1 MNRAELRRKA
11 GEEIDRRR
19 FNAEQE
25 AKARAEEIERTIPE
39 IAEIRRMLNRTA
51 AQLAMDIVRRSKGYE
66 SNFEKIK
73 KSSLDGQNMIKS
85 ELKKKGYPEDYLEV
99 QYRCRKCNDTGYTD
113 GKPCECLER
122 LISRYA
128 AQELNR
134 SANMPLADFNHF
146 NLEYYRG
153 VTAEGKDCFERMK
166 DIYGYCLRYAA
177 EFSRESGNI
186 LMYGPTGVGKTHLSM
201 AIAKELI
208 EKGFNV
214 IYGSVI
220 NILQAMEDEH
230 FGRAQKGADT
240 LSPLLECDLLILD
253 DLGAEQDTP
262 FNETALYNIINTR
275 INTGSPFI
283 ISTNIMQEKFSVR
296 YNERIISRIM
306 FSGKRLKFAGNDIR
320 HLKNMG
326 Q

>member
-1 MNRAELRRKA
+1 MNKAELRRKA
-11 GEEIDRRR
+11 SEEIDSRR
-19 FNAEQE
+19 FNAERE
-25 AKARAEEIERTIPE
+25 AKARAEEIEREIPG
-39 IAEIRRMLNRTA
+39 IVEIRRMLARTA
-51 AQLAMDIVRRSKGYE
+51 SQLAIDIVRRNKGYE

-73 KSSLDGQNMIKS
+73 KSSLEGQNMIKA
-85 ELKKKGYPEDYLEV
+85 ELKRKGYPEDYLEV
-99 QYRCRKCNDTGYTD
+99 HYRCKKCGDTGYID

-122 LISRYA
+122 LMTRYA
-128 AQELNR
+128 AEELNR

-146 NLEYYRG
+146 SLEYYRG
-153 VTAEGKDCFERMK
+153 ITADGRDCFEKMK
-166 DIYGYCLRYAA
+166 DIYGYCLKYAE
-177 EFSRESGNI
+177 EFSRDSSNI

-201 AIAKELI
+201 AIAKSLI

-220 NILQAMEDEH
+220 NILQAVEAEH
-230 FGRAQKGADT
+230 FGRAEKGADSLT
-240 LSPLLECDLLILD
+240 PLLECDLLIMD

-283 ISTNIMQEKFSVR
+283 ISTNLMQEKFSER

-320 HLKNMG
+320 HMKNRG
-326 Q
+326 